1 MVVGLIQLAH
11 KMSRAPAHANST
23 PPPRLPV
30 PFFATLSLFSALSL
44 SLSVCVFSVTN
55 VARPKSRFYERIGF
69 FCLPLPAAPR
79 HCFVYYVFVSFLHT
93 YFFVRSISHSSPLS
107 LLLVGPLSGRQEGEG
122 LMYATVLK

>member
-11 KMSRAPAHANST
+11 KMSRAPAHASST

-30 PFFATLSLFSALSL
+30 PFFATLSLFSAL

-93 YFFVRSISHSSPLS
+93 YFFVRSISHFLI
-107 LLLVGPLSGRQEGEG
+107 LCLCLLVGPLSGRQEGEG

>member
-11 KMSRAPAHANST
+11 KMSRAPAHASST

-30 PFFATLSLFSALSL
+30 PFFATLSLFSAL

-69 FCLPLPAAPR
+69 FCLSLPAAPR

-93 YFFVRSISHSSPLS
+93 YFFVRSIFHSSPLS
-107 LLLVGPLSGRQEGEG
+107 LLLVCPLSGRQEGEG